1 MDWARDDAILGPA
14 DLKQVFKF
22 EPKDT
27 TVLRILD
34 QYDGPVL
41 WTLKDEKEWDDWFRK
56 ELPPR
61 DGTRSGLVLILA
73 KRTGEMGLSGIKK
86 VNSDQWLQYV
96 DEELAKKSASNNDLQ
111 ASLNSKAKERS
122 GGRRNLKV
130 LPFSREVF
138 LRIARKFSIHNS
150 VVRTISRADIPVFSS
165 ADVYMGGQ
173 EGPRHPAYV
182 YNCRT
187 TNSWAMDLAFTATFF
202 PHCGLTFGI
211 LFGCPFSIEKQI
223 VNRLS
228 SASTEVSHPLL
239 MPGIFAELERTRQV
253 HVVEFAID
261 EVETRILT
269 VDSSPE
275 EMDAM
280 PISLKEANNRA
291 KRAQWLDTTYL
302 RNQLVSWNTQLK
314 KLASHTDELSN
325 TVFKDHIIGQGRP
338 WTAVRNGEL
347 DSKEYTDAS
356 RANLRRVGVKIRD
369 RVQEI
374 IDEYDAKIRDCT
386 MRVDGMA
393 MATQWAQGET
403 NVDIALATSRD
414 SRHMRSI
421 ALLTMVF
428 LPGTFF
434 ASIFSMTFFDW
445 SGPNGKPEISS
456 YVWVYVVIAVAFTVL
471 TIGLW
476 WYFVIYRQK
485 PATKD
490 TLNEEEMAFLS

>member
-1 MDWARDDAILGPA
+1 MDWARDDAVLGPA

-22 EPKDT
+22 EPKET
-27 TVLRILD
+27 TVLRVTN
-34 QYDGPVL
+34 QYNEPFL
-41 WTLKDEKEWDDWFRK
+41 WTLKEEKEWEEWFRK
-56 ELPPR
+56 ELPPI
-61 DGTRSGLVLILA
+61 DGSASGLVLILA
-73 KRTGEMGLSGIKK
+73 KRTGETGLTGIKK

-96 DEELAKKSASNNDLQ
+96 DEQMGKNGYGHNDL
-111 ASLNSKAKERS
+111 AIAPRGPKAKEPGGGSRS
-122 GGRRNLKV
+122 LKV

-138 LRIARKFSIHNS
+138 LRIATKFHIHNS
-150 VVRTISRADIPVFSS
+150 AVRTISRADIPVFSS
-165 ADVYMGGQ
+165 SNVYMGER

-187 TNSWAMDLAFTATFF
+187 TNSWAMDLAYTATFF

-228 SASTEVSHPLL
+228 YATKDVGHPLL
-239 MPGIFAELERTRQV
+239 IPGIFAELERTRQV
-253 HVVEFAID
+253 HIIESAID
-261 EVETRILT
+261 DVETRILT

-280 PISLKEANNRA
+280 STAMKEKDNRE

-302 RNQLVSWNTQLK
+302 RNQLVNWNTQLK
-314 KLASHTDELSN
+314 KLAGHTDELSN
-325 TVFKDHIIGQGRP
+325 NHFQKQEPGGARSCEPTKDEGLEKEECIG
-338 WTAVRNGEL
+338 ASGEHL
-347 DSKEYTDAS
+347 Q
-356 RANLRRVGVKIRD
+356 RVGVKIRD

-403 NVDIALATSRD
+403 NVEIALATSRD

-421 ALLTMVF
+421 ALVTMVF

-434 ASIFSMTFFDW
+434 AV
-445 SGPNGKPEISS
+445 PALLVVPL
-456 YVWVYVVIAVAFTVL
+456 YV
-471 TIGLW
+471 
-476 WYFVIYRQK
+476 
-485 PATKD
+485 
-490 TLNEEEMAFLS
+490 LNDSDFYSQYSQ